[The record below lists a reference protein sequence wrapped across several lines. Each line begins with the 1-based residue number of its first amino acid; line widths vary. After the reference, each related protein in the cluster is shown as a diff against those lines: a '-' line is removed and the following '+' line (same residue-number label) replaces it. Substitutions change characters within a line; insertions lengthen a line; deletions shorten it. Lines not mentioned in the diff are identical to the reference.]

1 MRRGARGSARRWP
14 WLALGA
20 AGLGSLAL
28 GVVGAAADEPVVNGL
43 DAVAASDGIGGS
55 FGDPSAQP
63 YPIAAGQIAHTETAL
78 STGPTGYALASTAW
92 PGPLAAN
99 AGSLAVLLGGP
110 PQAGQANYGGR
121 AEAFAPAGPHDAE
134 MAGMRAHADG
144 GEAEATAGA
153 QDVEGQPGVM
163 TGDVTTRSRSSFA
176 ASTLRAVSSCT
187 ASDLSF
193 GEGAVTIGSVRTE
206 AEATTTGA
214 EGTAGGRTVVSGMKV
229 GGQDAEVD
237 EDGVRFSDPVTAP
250 IGEQVLA
257 NFGMEMFVAAPRT
270 TQGTSSASHRAGSL
284 VVVWEPPDSGQR
296 FVYAICGSEAAVELR
311 AGTPFVTLPSLPP
324 PDAPPTVSDAGIGF
338 SPLPA
343 PRPPAVAGAAP
354 AVPAEQPAA
363 EELGPLPIGFIRDLS
378 LWPYLVGVLSIVAA
392 GFGLGRAREAAL
404 APRAGAVAC
413 PLEGARP

>member
-1 MRRGARGSARRWP
+1 MRRRDLGRARRWP
-14 WLALGA
+14 WLVLGA
-20 AGLGSLAL
+20 AGACSLAL
-28 GVVGAAADEPVVNGL
+28 GVVGAAAEEPVINGL

-63 YPIAAGQIAHTETAL
+63 YPVAAGQIAHTETAL

-110 PQAGQANYGGR
+110 PQAGQANYSGR

-193 GEGAVTIGSVRTE
+193 AEGLVTIGSVRTE
-206 AEATTTGA
+206 AEATTTGQGS
-214 EGTAGGRTVVSGMKV
+214 EAGGRTVVSGMKV

-237 EDGVRFSDPVTAP
+237 EDGVRFTDPVTAP

-257 NFGMEMFVAAPRT
+257 NFGIEMFVAAPRT
-270 TQGTSSASHRAGSL
+270 SQAPSAASYRAGPL
-284 VVVWEPPDSGQR
+284 VVIWEPPESGQR
-296 FVYAICGSEAAVELR
+296 FVYSICGSEAAVELR
-311 AGTPFVTLPSLPP
+311 AGTPFVTLPPLSSPAPP
-324 PDAPPTVSDAGIGF
+324 PGVSDVGGAF
-338 SPLPA
+338 APMPV
-343 PRPPAVAGAAP
+343 PRPPVGPSVTPAP
-354 AVPAEQPAA
+354 IAESPIT
-363 EELGPLPIGFIRDLS
+363 EELGPLPIGFVRDLS
-378 LWPYLVGVLSIVAA
+378 LWPYLVGALSVVAA
-392 GFGLGRAREAAL
+392 AVGLARARDAAL